1 MCIDLEFV
9 PLDGFGVSFQKLLRC
24 FEMLIWPWWR
34 WKQVCLSLPSV
45 PGKVKNFMIQTGDFQ
60 FNNGDGWRPGR
71 LTAWLLELGH
81 FRFAFHRSSVTLGR
95 GLVVVCTTI
104 SQGGESIYGGTFNDE
119 DFVRRHTQAKL
130 FCSARNS
137 SGKTASPSNGF
148 GFVSRFTTSVPA
160 LSQHRPQA
168 GVVSM
173 ANKGTSERRHHFFFG
188 RFDHTR
194 SESRKN
200 NGTWGKGGLP
210 RQSHPSQSSK
220 CINHFHFWGPIQ
232 IITSEAGSQAE
243 TAMDRNS
250 SSLWSGAPRCLVTA
264 CHSRL
269 GRPRKFSPQN
279 TFTVVHLYEF
289 PFQRMGTAIS
299 AVRVS
304 ALGWIATGG
313 SF

>member
-1 MCIDLEFV
+1 MPNFSFRLKLCIHRDWSIGRRVWGTICESSSLTE
-9 PLDGFGVSFQKLLRC
+9 LISLNYCIISYCKLVYLSLYWCVLIWNLSHLMGLGSVFKKKHLRC
-24 FEMLIWPWWR
+24 FEMLSQGVLIWPWWR
-34 WKQVCLSLPSV
+34 WKRVCLSLPSV

-188 RFDHTR
+188 RFDYTR
-194 SESRKN
+194 PESRKN
-200 NGTWGKGGLP
+200 NGTWGKGGQAKAKSSISIQQMHQPFPL
-210 RQSHPSQSSK
+210 RSHPDHDK
-220 CINHFHFWGPIQ
+220 
-232 IITSEAGSQAE
+232 
-243 TAMDRNS
+243 
-250 SSLWSGAPRCLVTA
+250 WS
-264 CHSRL
+264 
-269 GRPRKFSPQN
+269 
-279 TFTVVHLYEF
+279 
-289 PFQRMGTAIS
+289 
-299 AVRVS
+299 
-304 ALGWIATGG
+304 W
-313 SF
+313 